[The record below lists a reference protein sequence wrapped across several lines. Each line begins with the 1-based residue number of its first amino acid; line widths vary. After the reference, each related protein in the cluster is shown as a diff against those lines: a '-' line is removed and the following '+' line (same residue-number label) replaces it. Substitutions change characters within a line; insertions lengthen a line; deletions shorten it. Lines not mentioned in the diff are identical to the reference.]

1 MTIRAGGGTARA
13 MPAPR
18 LIAIDGTYAS
28 GKGTLARRLA
38 AHYGLAH
45 LDTGKLYRAT
55 ALAVL
60 EAGGDPD
67 RESDGVAGV
76 AAADLDRLDDARLV
90 GDRVA
95 QAASRVSV
103 HPGVR
108 DALLQLQR
116 DVAADGAVLDGRD
129 IGTVVCPDAD
139 VKLYVDATPEV
150 RARRRHAELEGRGD
164 AITLAE
170 VRASLAERDHRD
182 ATRATAPLRPA
193 SDAHHIDSTG
203 LDADAV
209 FARAVEL
216 VDAVMATR

>member
-1 MTIRAGGGTARA
+1 

-18 LIAIDGTYAS
+18 IIAIDGTYAS

-38 AHYGLAH
+38 AHYDLAH

-55 ALAVL
+55 ALAVM

-67 RESDGVAGV
+67 SEADGVAGV
-76 AAADLDRLDDARLV
+76 AAADLDALDDARLV

-108 DALLQLQR
+108 AALLELQR
-116 DVAADGAVLDGRD
+116 DVAAGGAVLDGRD

-139 VKLYVDATPEV
+139 VKLYVDASPDV

-164 AITLAE
+164 TITLAE

-182 ATRATAPLRPA
+182 ATRATAPLKPA
-193 SDAHHIDSTG
+193 DDAHHIDSSG
-203 LDADAV
+203 MDADAV

-216 VDAVMATR
+216 VEAVLATR

>member
-38 AHYGLAH
+38 AHYDLAH

-55 ALAVL
+55 ALAVM

-67 RESDGVAGV
+67 SEADGVAGV
-76 AAADLDRLDDARLV
+76 AAADLDALDDARLV

-108 DALLQLQR
+108 AALLELQR
-116 DVAADGAVLDGRD
+116 EVAAGGAVLDGRD

-139 VKLYVDATPEV
+139 VKLYVDASPDV

-164 AITLAE
+164 TITLAE

-193 SDAHHIDSTG
+193 DDAHHIDSSG
-203 LDADAV
+203 MDADAV

-216 VDAVMATR
+216 VEAVLATR